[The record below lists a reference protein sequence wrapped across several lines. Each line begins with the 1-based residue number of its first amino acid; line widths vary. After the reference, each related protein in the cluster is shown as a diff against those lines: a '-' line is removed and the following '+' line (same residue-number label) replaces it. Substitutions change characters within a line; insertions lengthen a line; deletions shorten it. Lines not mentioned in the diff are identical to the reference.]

1 MWSMD
6 RPGEAAA
13 FLADPDVALAA
24 RPTPLLI
31 DEWHVVPGVLGAVK
45 RAVDADPRP
54 GGTGLAAHSARA
66 GPTCEWPWSAG
77 PGDGRWPGR
86 RCRPERSA
94 GSVGLSPRGCC
105 RWPTPGGAESG
116 PRLLLQALGVLDVVP
131 AWSTNRLKRLTQRG
145 KRYLTDGGL
154 VAAALRTNAPQ
165 VCCATAPSCD
175 RFWTPMSRPRSER
188 RRPLRM
194 RCRGSTTYG
203 IGTVTRSTCCWT
215 TGAAANL
222 PSRSRRPLLRL
233 DMTPGT

>member
-1 MWSMD
+1 MTEYVLRLVDALVADLMAAAPAIMLTGPRATGKTTTALRHVIDTARLD

-13 FLADPDVALAA
+13 FQADPDAALAA

-45 RAVDADPRP
+45 RAVDTDPRP
-54 GGTGLAAHSARA
+54 GRYVI
-66 GPTCEWPWSAG
+66 PTS
-77 PGDGRWPGR
+77 
-86 RCRPERSA
+86 
-94 GSVGLSPRGCC
+94 
-105 RWPTPGGAESG
+105 
-116 PRLLLQALGVLDVVP
+116 
-131 AWSTNRLKRLTQRG
+131 
-145 KRYLTDGGL
+145 
-154 VAAALRTNAPQ
+154 
-165 VCCATAPSCD
+165 
-175 RFWTPMSRPRSER
+175 WTPRSRPRSER